1 MALVFIPGMMQN
13 ITGGVSQLQIAGRT
27 VREVINRLEERFPG
41 IKERLLQDGD
51 VRPDVAV
58 AVDGE
63 VVFDLSDRVSEQ
75 SEVHFIP
82 PISGGLS

>member
-13 ITGGVSQLQIAGRT
+13 ITGGVSQLQITGRT

-51 VRPDVAV
+51 VRPDIAV
-58 AVDGE
+58 AVDGDII
-63 VVFDLSDRVSEQ
+63 FDLSDQVSEQ

-82 PISGGLS
+82 PISGGL

>member
-1 MALVFIPGMMQN
+1 MALVFIPTMMQN
-13 ITGGVSQLQIAGRT
+13 LTGGVAQVQLAGRT

-41 IKERLLQDGD
+41 IKERLLEAGD
-51 VRPDVAV
+51 VRPDIAV

-63 VVFDLSDRVSEQ
+63 VIFDLSDSVRDT

-82 PISGGLS
+82 PISGGI